1 MHNKDNKF
9 DSFKYTYDNINSWI
23 NNVDN
28 KISIL
33 LAFLVAIMGYVFS
46 INNEIYQKNIQ
57 FFIIFVVIILL
68 VCGCLLCIFVLKGR
82 VKSKINYTSMI
93 FFGSISRMDRKEYF
107 DRSEKSNE
115 KLLIND
121 IKNQVYINS
130 CICSKKFKLY
140 NLALNC
146 LIVAII
152 LILIVHIIN
161 IF

>member
-68 VCGCLLCIFVLKGR
+68 VCGCLLCIFALKGR